1 MAKNSDLKT
10 IEELSK
16 KNKTPNYIFEGV
28 KIHMGWAAGK
38 AVTEKEYLFA
48 VDKFLSEPSGSKT
61 AKSKRAALLKSK
73 KEKAVE
79 ITADNGGK

>member
-16 KNKTPNYIFEGV
+16 KNKTPDYVLIGV

-38 AVTEKEYLFA
+38 AVSEKEYKAA
-48 VDKFLSEPSGSKT
+48 VDKFLNEPSGSKT
-61 AKSKRAALLKSK
+61 AKSKRTALLKSK
-73 KEKAVE
+73 KAVE
-79 ITADNGGK
+79 TTADNGGK